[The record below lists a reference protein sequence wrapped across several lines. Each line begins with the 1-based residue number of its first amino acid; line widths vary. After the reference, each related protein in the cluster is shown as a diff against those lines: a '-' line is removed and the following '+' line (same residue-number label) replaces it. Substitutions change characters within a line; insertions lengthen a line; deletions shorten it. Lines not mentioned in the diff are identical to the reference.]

1 MVFKKRM
8 LVPAKKLI
16 ISLLLLA
23 ALLDSFTGIASDRH
37 ERAVLYANDQN
48 SKNNAGQSGNP
59 EDLNPYSNLF
69 QQFDNYK
76 LLIFTNLTFTVC
88 CSLLT
93 YFLLKAKHKR
103 ERFMESYVTE
113 TRIAKKVH
121 DEIANELYE
130 TVNYLGSEKKISEES
145 RKKLIVKLDNV
156 YVMTKNISRETT
168 NIETGYDFPE
178 HLKLMLTGYSGDK
191 VNVIIKGM
199 ADIKWNKINALK
211 KIATYRSLQ
220 ELMVNMK
227 KHSGASLVILDF
239 TVNGKKIEISY
250 IDNGCGI
257 NKEKTLYKSGLL
269 NVERRMHSI
278 GGNANLNEDTEKGF
292 HIILTYPPYSK

>member
-1 MVFKKRM
+1 MFE
-8 LVPAKKLI
+8 PTKKLI

-23 ALLDSFTGIASDRH
+23 ALFNTSIGIANDRH
-37 ERAVLYANDQN
+37 ERAILYTNSQN
-48 SKNNAGQSGNP
+48 EEKTTDDS
-59 EDLNPYSNLF
+59 SNTEAITSYDNLLEKL
-69 QQFDNYK
+69 DNYK

-88 CSLLT
+88 CSLLI
-93 YFLLKAKHKR
+93 YFLLKAKYKR
-103 ERFMESYVTE
+103 ERFMESYITE

-130 TVNYLGSEKKISEES
+130 TVNYLDSEKKISDEN
-145 RKKLIVKLDNV
+145 RRKLILKLDNV
-156 YVMTKNISRETT
+156 YVMTKNISRETA
-168 NIETGYDFPE
+168 NIETGYNFPE

-199 ADIKWNKINALK
+199 GDIKWNKINTLK
-211 KIATYRSLQ
+211 KIALYRSLQ

-239 TVNGKKIEISY
+239 SVTGKKMEISY

-257 NKEKTLYKSGLL
+257 SKEKTLYKSGLM
-269 NVERRMHSI
+269 NIERRMHSV
-278 GGNANLNEDTEKGF
+278 GGQANLNTDTEKGF